1 MTTSDTP
8 ITVDVLI
15 IGAGPTGLILAIELL
30 RRGVSC
36 RVVDMND
43 GPAPHSRAVAVQ
55 ARTLELCAAIGVVE
69 EMLAKG
75 VRTKAFSL
83 HADGKLR
90 AHVAL
95 TGIES
100 PYPFV
105 LSLPQTETER
115 ILLTKFM
122 ALGGQVERQIK
133 LTALMQD
140 AKGVTAELT
149 HSDDTIETAHVSY
162 LVGCDGAHSATR
174 HLLHASFDGSPYA
187 DTFWLAD
194 VHLDWQQPHGELSA
208 FLSDG
213 AFLFAIPLDTGGRY
227 RLIAQQHG
235 ADPAHEPTLAEFQAL
250 VNTLGP
256 TGTQLSDPI
265 WLTTF
270 HLHHRKVARYR
281 DRRVFLAGDAA
292 HIHSPAGGQGMN
304 TGIQDAHNL
313 AWKLA
318 FALHNGAGDALLETY
333 HTERD
338 AVGTRVL
345 RGSDTVFRLVRTR
358 NPLLRRLRDLAFT
371 LVLPRAAIQ
380 RRGARS
386 VSEVNIRYAP
396 GIAVTRDPGGT
407 GVRVGIRA
415 PDVTL
420 HAITNDKP
428 VRFFTILAASPNC
441 NTYTLLLLPGTAPS
455 PTGSAAL
462 MGLAADIAKAYD
474 SVVAPVLIESEASM
488 MTPWQGTGA
497 CYRDA
502 ANAMHTRYGA
512 KSATAYLVRPDGY
525 IAWHGMATD
534 GDVLHAH
541 LRGIFGPPP
550 TATPTQREP
559 RA

>member
-8 ITVDVLI
+8 ITIDVLV

-55 ARTLELCAAIGVVE
+55 ARTLELCAGIGVVE
-69 EMLAKG
+69 EMLAAG
-75 VRTKAFSL
+75 VQTKAFSI
-83 HADGKLR
+83 HTGRILR

-115 ILLTKFM
+115 ILLAKFV
-122 ALGGQVERQIK
+122 ALGGHVERQVK

-140 AKGVTAELT
+140 ATGVTAKLT
-149 HSDDTIETAHVSY
+149 HSDGGTIETVQARY
-162 LVGCDGAHSATR
+162 LAGCDGAHSATR

-194 VHLDWQQPHGELSA
+194 VHLDWQQPPGEFSA
-208 FLSDG
+208 FLGDA
-213 AFLFAIPLDTGGRY
+213 AFLFAVSLDAGGRY
-227 RLIAQQHG
+227 RLIAQPNG
-235 ADPAHEPTLAEFQAL
+235 ADPAHKPTLAEFQAL
-250 VNTLGP
+250 VDTLGP
-256 TGTQLSDPI
+256 AGTRLSDPI
-265 WLTTF
+265 WLETF
-270 HLHHRKVARYR
+270 RLHHRKVARYR
-281 DRRVFLAGDAA
+281 DRRVFLVGDAA
-292 HIHSPAGGQGMN
+292 HVHSPAGGQGMN

-318 FALHNGAGDALLETY
+318 FALHNGAGDALLESY

-345 RGSDTVFRLVRTR
+345 RGSDLVFRLVRTR
-358 NPLLRRLRDLAFT
+358 NPILRRLRTLAFT
-371 LVLPRAAIQ
+371 LVLPRGAIQ

-386 VSEVNIRYAP
+386 ISEVNIRYAP
-396 GIAVTRDPGGT
+396 GIAVTRDPGGA
-407 GVRVGIRA
+407 GVRAGVRA
-415 PDVTL
+415 PDVAL
-420 HAITNDKP
+420 RSITNDKLT
-428 VRFFTILAASPNC
+428 RLFTILAAS
-441 NTYTLLLLPGTAPS
+441 NTYTLLLLSGTAPS
-455 PTGSAAL
+455 PAGSAAL
-462 MGLAADIAKAYD
+462 MRLAADIAKAYD
-474 SVVAPVLIESEASM
+474 SVVAPVLIESEGSM
-488 MTPWQGTGA
+488 TTPRQWTSA
-497 CYRDA
+497 CYHDD

-525 IAWHGMATD
+525 IAWRGMATE
-534 GDVLHAH
+534 GDALRAH
-541 LRGIFGPPP
+541 LHGIFGP
-550 TATPTQREP
+550 TLATPTARQRETH
-559 RA
+559 A

>member
-8 ITVDVLI
+8 VTVDVLI
-15 IGAGPTGLILAIELL
+15 IGAGPTGLVLAIELL

-36 RVVDMND
+36 RIVDINN

-55 ARTLELCAAIGVVE
+55 ARTLELCAGIGVVE

-75 VRTKAFSL
+75 VQINALSL
-83 HADGKLR
+83 HANAMLC

-115 ILLTKFM
+115 ILLTRFV
-122 ALGGQVERQIK
+122 ALGGRVERQIE
-133 LTALMQD
+133 LTALTQD
-140 AKGVTAELT
+140 ATGVTATLT
-149 HSDDTIETAHVSY
+149 HSHGTIETVHVAY
-162 LVGCDGAHSATR
+162 LVGCDGAHSASR

-194 VHLDWQQPHGELSA
+194 VHLDWRQPHGELSV
-208 FLSDG
+208 FLGDG
-213 AFLFAIPLDTGGRY
+213 AFLFAIPLDAGGRY

-250 VNTLGP
+250 VTTLGP
-256 TGTQLSDPI
+256 IGTRLSDPV
-265 WLTTF
+265 WLASF

-281 DRRVFLAGDAA
+281 DGRVFLAGDAA

-318 FALHNGAGDALLETY
+318 FALHNGAGDALLESY
-333 HTERD
+333 HTERN

-345 RGSDTVFRLVRTR
+345 RGSDTLFRLVRTR
-358 NPLLRRLRDLAFT
+358 NPILRRLRDLAFT
-371 LVLPRAAIQ
+371 LVLPRGAIQ
-380 RRGARS
+380 QRLART
-386 VSEVNIRYAP
+386 VAEVDIRYAP
-396 GIAVTRDPGGT
+396 SIAVARDPGGV

-415 PDVTL
+415 PDVAL
-420 HAITNDKP
+420 CGITNDKP
-428 VRFFTILAASPNC
+428 TRLFTILVASPGC
-441 NTYTLLLLPGTAPS
+441 DTYTLLLLTGTAPS
-455 PTGSAAL
+455 PAGSAAL
-462 MGLAADIAKAYD
+462 IRLAANIAKAYD
-474 SVVAPVLIESEASM
+474 SVVTSVLVESEGSM
-488 MTPWQGTGA
+488 MTPRRWTGA
-497 CYRDA
+497 CYHDA

-512 KSATAYLVRPDGY
+512 KSAIAYLVRPDGH
-525 IAWHGMATD
+525 IAWRGVATN
-534 GDVLHAH
+534 GDALRTH
-541 LRGIFGPPP
+541 LRGIFGPTP
-550 TATPTQREP
+550 TARQRET